1 MISVITP
8 SRCGTKLVSNEFFGF
23 SFNLNRDLQISKA
36 PLKSQAQGTS
46 FFTSAEHSQ
55 GPVLSLIS
63 TYGSHTSILTSIIC
77 IRSLTSMANNY
88 PRLQF
93 PLLILCCNK

>member
-1 MISVITP
+1 MISVIAP

-63 TYGSHTSILTSIIC
+63 TYGSHTSILTSIIWYQKPN
-77 IRSLTSMANNY
+77 IHGKQLSASPVPVIDFVL
-88 PRLQF
+88 
-93 PLLILCCNK
+93 